1 MTTTASLS
9 NYTDLQGL
17 AGLKREARVDERA
30 ALRETARQF
39 ESLFIKMMLSSMRE
53 ASEGDPI
60 FDSDQSQMYRGMFD
74 DQMSLELSA
83 GRGIGLADAL
93 VEQLMR
99 DRILSSPAPTV
110 ARAGPVEVSARTDG
124 VAPLAIADRAD
135 GDATPGSKRAFLE
148 AIRPAAEQAAKEL
161 GIAPRSLMAQAAL
174 ETGWGRSMPRHDSG
188 ESGFNLFGIKAGRS
202 WQGEVIKADT
212 EEFVQG
218 RSTRQ
223 IEAFRAYDSIE
234 QSFADHTRLVST
246 SRRYQAAL
254 NTGEDTAAFAQ
265 ALQQGGYATDPRYA
279 DKLVAVAQTVDR
291 VLASAPESPRNQGVR
306 L

>member
-99 DRILSSPAPTV
+99 DRALSSSTSTPASVMAPVMAPVTATV
-110 ARAGPVEVSARTDG
+110 TAPVE
-124 VAPLAIADRAD
+124 
-135 GDATPGSKRAFLE
+135 ATPGSKRAFLE
-148 AIRPAAEQAAKEL
+148 SIRPAAEQAAKEL
-161 GIAPRSLMAQAAL
+161 GVSPRSLMAQAAL
-174 ETGWGRSMPRHDSG
+174 ETGWGRSMPRLESG
-188 ESGFNLFGIKAGRS
+188 ESSFNLFGIKAGRS
-202 WQGEVIKADT
+202 WHGTVVKADT

-223 IEAFRAYDSIE
+223 IEAFRAYESID
-234 QSFADHTRLVST
+234 QSFSDHSRLVST

-265 ALQQGGYATDPRYA
+265 ALQHGGYATDPSYA
-279 DKLVAVAQTVDR
+279 EKLVAVAHTVDR
-291 VLASAPESPRNQGVR
+291 VLGSAPDTRDHQGVR

>member
-1 MTTTASLS
+1 MTTPASLS

-17 AGLKREARVDERA
+17 AGLKREARIDERA

-74 DQMSLELSA
+74 DQMSLELSS

-99 DRILSSPAPTV
+99 DRALSSSTSASNSTPAPVMAPVMAPVTATV
-110 ARAGPVEVSARTDG
+110 TAPVA
-124 VAPLAIADRAD
+124 
-135 GDATPGSKRAFLE
+135 ATPGSKRAFLE

-161 GIAPRSLMAQAAL
+161 GVSPRSLMAQAAL
-174 ETGWGRSMPRHDSG
+174 ETGWGRSMPRHESG
-188 ESGFNLFGIKAGRS
+188 ESSFNLFGIKAGRG
-202 WQGEVIKADT
+202 WHGTVVKADT

-223 IEAFRAYDSIE
+223 IEAFRAYESIE
-234 QSFADHTRLVST
+234 QSFVDHSRLVST

-265 ALQQGGYATDPRYA
+265 ALQHGGYATDPRYA
-279 DKLVAVAQTVDR
+279 EKLVAVAHTVDR
-291 VLASAPESPRNQGVR
+291 VLGSAPDTRDHQGVR